1 MAPNVADYPYA
12 RATILWQ
19 TGDRA
24 GAATAARRALEI
36 NPAHNEARAL
46 LRQAGG

>member
-1 MAPNVADYPYA
+1 VADYPYA

-19 TGDRA
+19 RGDK
-24 GAATAARRALEI
+24 AAALAAARRALEI

-46 LRQAGG
+46 LQQAR